1 MTPHGTPRLPDSR
14 DFLLLVTTG
23 RRFASFP
30 GLTGDH
36 EASGV
41 DRFVHGGKLAGAFGI
56 EDNAGRMR
64 QLGLST

>member
-1 MTPHGTPRLPDSR
+1 MI
-14 DFLLLVTTG
+14 FLLLVTTG
-23 RRFASFP
+23 RQFASFP

-41 DRFVHGGKLAGAFGI
+41 NRFVHGGKLAGAFGVK
-56 EDNAGRMR
+56 DNMGRMR